1 VIITSTGMY
10 EPILDRH
17 LFEPV
22 LDGVRKHL
30 ALLGEE
36 STSIADRDLIERY
49 LERVIAK
56 PQALELCLLPPR
68 EVSVPGEET
77 NTCGSV
83 I

>member
-1 VIITSTGMY
+1 MGSASTLRCQGGVDLNCGSR
-10 EPILDRH
+10 PDRT
-17 LFEPV
+17 V
-22 LDGVRKHL
+22 
-30 ALLGEE
+30 
-36 STSIADRDLIERY
+36 SRY
-49 LERVIAK
+49 LERVIVK